1 MGRALFLAL
10 GRWRQRQPDLYS
22 EVQTSQRYLV
32 RLSFHNNISNNT
44 ERNKPAGKGISR
56 KAYWPEF
63 GFWKPHGR
71 RREPIPLSY
80 FLMSTWVCVAEGTH
94 KINSTKSRR
103 IKLDLLF
110 LWKWCKFFFI
120 NKEPGMVAW
129 TCKPST
135 RWGMMVSLR
144 LPWATYWDSVSVIKQ

>member
-10 GRWRQRQPDLYS
+10 GGWRQRQPDLYS

-32 RLSFHNNISNNT
+32 RLSLHNNISNNT
-44 ERNKPAGKGISR
+44 ERNKPVGKGISQ

-94 KINSTKSRR
+94 KINSAKSRR

-110 LWKWCKFFFI
+110 LWKWCKFFSLI
-120 NKEPGMVAW
+120 KSQAWWHGPASPALAEAWWWAWGYPGLH
-129 TCKPST
+129 TEILF
-135 RWGMMVSLR
+135 R
-144 LPWATYWDSVSVIKQ
+144 